1 MRPVTLQKTDGCTI
15 AIARAPEGK
24 MRVRVST
31 WAEPASIL
39 ADQVLESRIRQGQ
52 VHILRKPRVQDDED
66 REFRATNAAYLGD
79 DL

>member
-15 AIARAPEGK
+15 AIERAPEGK

-39 ADQVLESRIRQGQ
+39 ADQVLECRIQQGQ
-52 VHILRKPRVQDDED
+52 VHILRKPRVENDVD
-66 REFRATNAAYLGD
+66 RELRAVNAPYLGD
-79 DL
+79 DV